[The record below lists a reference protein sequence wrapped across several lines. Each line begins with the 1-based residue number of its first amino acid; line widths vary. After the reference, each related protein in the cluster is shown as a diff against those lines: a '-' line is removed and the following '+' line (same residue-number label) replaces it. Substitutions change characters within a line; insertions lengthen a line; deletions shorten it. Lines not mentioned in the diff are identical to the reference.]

1 MLWCF
6 REAREELLACK
17 AQLAAAT
24 ARGEAVNA
32 ELSAAQSRVEESLRA
47 VRALEGERDGLR
59 STVRRMEDEGR
70 EARREAAAAVVRCEA
85 LQRGMEA
92 AEAALRAAEGAAAAE
107 AGRLHQEV
115 AGCMATC
122 QTLTAQVRAWALWS
136 DSPLLTCCLQT
147 AALSLL
153 GGNRYAIPPLA
164 CS

>member
-6 REAREELLACK
+6 REAREEILACK

-24 ARGEAVNA
+24 VREDAVKA

-47 VRALEGERDGLR
+47 VHAVEAEHDGLR
-59 STVRRMEDEGR
+59 SAVRRMEDEGR

-85 LQRGMEA
+85 LQRGVEA

-107 AGRLHQEV
+107 ARRLHQEV

-122 QTLTAQVRAWALWS
+122 QALTAQVRAWVLWS
-136 DSPLLTCCLQT
+136 DS
-147 AALSLL
+147 
-153 GGNRYAIPPLA
+153 R
-164 CS
+164 